1 MEDAA
6 DERAARLWYQLR
18 ETAFLGLFVG
28 VGVAFLDAGAG
39 AAVVAAAAGLLV
51 VSQIW
56 ISLGHYRRVMARPW
70 PAVAPLPDDDD
81 DW

>member
-1 MEDAA
+1 MTDRRTASLWVL
-6 DERAARLWYQLR
+6 AREGSLVAMLI
-18 ETAFLGLFVG
+18 G
-28 VGVAFLDAGAG
+28 VGLAFWDAGIG
-39 AAVVAAAAGLLV
+39 ATVIAVAAGVLV
-51 VSQIW
+51 VSQVW